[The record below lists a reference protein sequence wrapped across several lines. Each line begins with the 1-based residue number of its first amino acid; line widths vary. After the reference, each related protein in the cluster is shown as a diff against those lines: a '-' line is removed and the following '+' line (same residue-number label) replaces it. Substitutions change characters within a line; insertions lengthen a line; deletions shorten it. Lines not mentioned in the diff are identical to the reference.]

1 MNPKEKS
8 HRVSEMY
15 SLQCNRTLFICFAL
29 NIHLVFYLLNGS
41 ESLRKG
47 MQEHRII
54 VLL

>member
-1 MNPKEKS
+1 MNAKEKS
-8 HRVSEMY
+8 PRASEMY
-15 SLQCNRTLFICFAL
+15 SLQCNILLFICFAL
-29 NIHLVFYLLNGS
+29 NVHLGFYLLNGS